1 MKRIN
6 VMEYK
11 EQVNEAKTSLL
22 KLIPAESI
30 LEMDTEGIE
39 ALKKMFKLLDTSMT
53 LVVEQAETINE
64 INEKLDLLLDTKTKG
79 QA

>member
-39 ALKKMFKLLDTSMT
+39 ALKKMLKLLDTSMT
-53 LVVEQAETINE
+53 FVVEQAETINE